1 MALFSRR
8 DKGDRSTP
16 ASGAPASGAPASADS
31 EAAPGRDDDG
41 RVDAEASAAAPVSA
55 APVPGSPVDA
65 DATFADAALAEA
77 DAETADAP
85 ETPAEP
91 VPHVGISVNTFGRGA
106 ETARPLDEVVR
117 EASATNASA
126 SAATTGAPTPAP
138 APARPRPAATAPAP
152 SETIPGL
159 VDNALLQAALAAL
172 PESPQAAH
180 IMNVMRQAL
189 QGQLYLR
196 AQGDAQALIAAGQ
209 GLNLAV
215 TTHEDKR
222 YLLVFSSGEAM
233 RQSVAAEAAAATAD
247 SATSVVGQA
256 AHNVFRTAIDSGYD
270 GVYLDH
276 ANTGARL
283 VLPIEL
289 VKKSLEDGAPVP
301 FELKALLS
309 GERTEETPAAIAEV
323 LTRVPVWVA
332 GGTDPS
338 GAIGL
343 AEARTEAGERRLE
356 VYSHPLEVIAMG
368 RGDSPLPL
376 TTAQLATTLASEP
389 ALTGIV
395 LDPAGPWI
403 ELDRDDL
410 AVVLALAD

>member
-8 DKGDRSTP
+8 DKGDRSAP

-65 DATFADAALAEA
+65 DAAFADAALAED

-126 SAATTGAPTPAP
+126 SAATTGAPTP

>member
-65 DATFADAALAEA
+65 DAAFADAALAED

-126 SAATTGAPTPAP
+126 SAATTGAPTP

-332 GGTDPS
+332 GGADPS

-410 AVVLALAD
+410 AAVLALAD

>member
-8 DKGDRSTP
+8 DKGDRSAP

-65 DATFADAALAEA
+65 DAAFADAALAEA

-126 SAATTGAPTPAP
+126 SAATTGAPTP

>member
-65 DATFADAALAEA
+65 DAAFADAALAED

-126 SAATTGAPTPAP
+126 SAATTGAPTP

-233 RQSVAAEAAAATAD
+233 RQSVAAEAAAATAA

-410 AVVLALAD
+410 AAVLALAD

>member
-65 DATFADAALAEA
+65 DAAFADAALAEA

-138 APARPRPAATAPAP
+138 VRPRPAATAPAP

-410 AVVLALAD
+410 AAVLALAD

>member
-55 APVPGSPVDA
+55 APVPGSP
-65 DATFADAALAEA
+65 ALAEA

-126 SAATTGAPTPAP
+126 SAATTGAPTP

>member
-1 MALFSRR
+1 MALFSRP

-65 DATFADAALAEA
+65 DAAFADAALAEA

-138 APARPRPAATAPAP
+138 VRPRPAATAPAP

-410 AVVLALAD
+410 AAVLALAD

>member
-65 DATFADAALAEA
+65 DAAFADAALAEA

-126 SAATTGAPTPAP
+126 SAATTGAPTP

-276 ANTGARL
+276 ANTEARL

>member
-8 DKGDRSTP
+8 DKSDRPTP
-16 ASGAPASGAPASADS
+16 EPAAPAAD
-31 EAAPGRDDDG
+31 ETGGVDAT
-41 RVDAEASAAAPVSA
+41 DAEASAAAAADSASAGVVSADAPDTEAPAEAAPA
-55 APVPGSPVDA
+55 APVP
-65 DATFADAALAEA
+65 
-77 DAETADAP
+77 
-85 ETPAEP
+85 
-91 VPHVGISVNTFGRGA
+91 HVSISVNTFGHGA
-106 ETARPLDEVVR
+106 ETARPLDSALAA
-117 EASATNASA
+117 ASGD
-126 SAATTGAPTPAP
+126 SAAPAAP
-138 APARPRPAATAPAP
+138 ASTRPAATAPAAT
-152 SETIPGL
+152 EAIPGL
-159 VDNALLQAALAAL
+159 ADNVLLQAALAAL
-172 PESPQAAH
+172 PDEPQSAD

-215 TTHEDKR
+215 TTYQDKR
-222 YLLVFSSGEAM
+222 FLLVFSGGDPM
-233 RQSVAAEAAAATAD
+233 RQSVAAEAAAAVVD

-256 AHNVFRTAIDSGYD
+256 AHNVFRTAVDSGYD

-276 ANTGARL
+276 ANVGARL

-289 VKKSLEDGAPVP
+289 VQKALDEGAPVP

-309 GERTEETPAAIAEV
+309 GERTEATAAAVAEA

-332 GGTDPS
+332 GGKDPS

-343 AEARTEAGERRLE
+343 AEARTQTGERRIE

-368 RGDSPLPL
+368 RGNSPLAL
-376 TTAQLATTLASEP
+376 TPAQLGATLASEP

-395 LDPAGPWI
+395 VDPAGPWI
-403 ELDRDDL
+403 ELDRD
-410 AVVLALAD
+410 VLAPVIALAG

>member
-8 DKGDRSTP
+8 DKGDRSAP

-65 DATFADAALAEA
+65 DAAFADAALAED

-126 SAATTGAPTPAP
+126 SAATTGAPTP

-309 GERTEETPAAIAEV
+309 GERTEETPAAIADV

-410 AVVLALAD
+410 AAVLALAD

>member
-65 DATFADAALAEA
+65 DAAFADAALAEA

-138 APARPRPAATAPAP
+138 ARPRPAATAPAP

-172 PESPQAAH
+172 PEAPQAAH

-309 GERTEETPAAIAEV
+309 GDRTEETPAAIAEV

-410 AVVLALAD
+410 AAVLALAD

>member
-55 APVPGSPVDA
+55 ASVPGSPVDA
-65 DATFADAALAEA
+65 DAAFADAALAEV

-106 ETARPLDEVVR
+106 DTARPLDEVVR

-410 AVVLALAD
+410 AAVLAFAD

>member
-65 DATFADAALAEA
+65 DAAFADAALAEA

-126 SAATTGAPTPAP
+126 SAATTGAPTP

-247 SATSVVGQA
+247 STTSVVGQA

>member
-65 DATFADAALAEA
+65 DAAFADAALAEA

-126 SAATTGAPTPAP
+126 SAATTGAPTP

-410 AVVLALAD
+410 AAVLALAD

>member
-65 DATFADAALAEA
+65 DAAFADAALAED

-126 SAATTGAPTPAP
+126 SAATTGAPTP

>member
-1 MALFSRR
+1 MALFSRP

-65 DATFADAALAEA
+65 DAAFADAALAEA

-138 APARPRPAATAPAP
+138 VRPRPAATAPAP

-276 ANTGARL
+276 ANTEARL

-410 AVVLALAD
+410 AAVLALAD

>member
-65 DATFADAALAEA
+65 DAAFADAALAEA

-126 SAATTGAPTPAP
+126 SAATTGAPTP

-309 GERTEETPAAIAEV
+309 GKRTEETPAAIAEV

-389 ALTGIV
+389 GLTGIV

>member
-65 DATFADAALAEA
+65 DAAFADAALAEA

-126 SAATTGAPTPAP
+126 SAATTGAPTP

-395 LDPAGPWI
+395 LNPAGPWI

>member
-1 MALFSRR
+1 MCIR
-8 DKGDRSTP
+8 DS
-16 ASGAPASGAPASADS
+16 
-31 EAAPGRDDDG
+31 
-41 RVDAEASAAAPVSA
+41 
-55 APVPGSPVDA
+55 
-65 DATFADAALAEA
+65 
-77 DAETADAP
+77 
-85 ETPAEP
+85 
-91 VPHVGISVNTFGRGA
+91 
-106 ETARPLDEVVR
+106 
-117 EASATNASA
+117 
-126 SAATTGAPTPAP
+126 
-138 APARPRPAATAPAP
+138 PRPAATAPAP

-410 AVVLALAD
+410 AAVLVLAD

>member
-65 DATFADAALAEA
+65 DAAFADAALAED

-126 SAATTGAPTPAP
+126 SAATTGAPTP

-410 AVVLALAD
+410 AAVLALAD

>member
-65 DATFADAALAEA
+65 DAAFADAALAEA

-376 TTAQLATTLASEP
+376 TTAQLAMTLASEP

>member
-65 DATFADAALAEA
+65 DAAFADAALAEA

-126 SAATTGAPTPAP
+126 SAATTGAPTP

>member
-8 DKGDRSTP
+8 DKGDRSAP
-16 ASGAPASGAPASADS
+16 ASGAPASGSPASADS

-65 DATFADAALAEA
+65 DAAFADAALAED

-126 SAATTGAPTPAP
+126 SAATTGAPTP

-410 AVVLALAD
+410 AAVLALAD

>member
-8 DKGDRSTP
+8 DTGDRSTP
-16 ASGAPASGAPASADS
+16 ASG
-31 EAAPGRDDDG
+31 
-41 RVDAEASAAAPVSA
+41 

-65 DATFADAALAEA
+65 DAAFADAALAEA

-126 SAATTGAPTPAP
+126 SAATTGAPTP

>member
-65 DATFADAALAEA
+65 DAAFADAALAEA

-126 SAATTGAPTPAP
+126 SAATTGAPTP

-410 AVVLALAD
+410 AAVLVLAD

>member
-65 DATFADAALAEA
+65 DAAFADAALAED

-138 APARPRPAATAPAP
+138 VRPRPAATAPAP

-410 AVVLALAD
+410 AAVLALAD

>member
-16 ASGAPASGAPASADS
+16 VSGAPASGAPASADS

-41 RVDAEASAAAPVSA
+41 RVDAGASAAAPVSA

-65 DATFADAALAEA
+65 DAAFADAALAEA

-106 ETARPLDEVVR
+106 ETARPLDEVVH

-126 SAATTGAPTPAP
+126 SAATTGAPTP

>member
-65 DATFADAALAEA
+65 DAAFADAALAEA

-126 SAATTGAPTPAP
+126 SAATTGAPTP

-376 TTAQLATTLASEP
+376 TTAQLAMTLASEP